1 MTDTVTVTGQTADNG
16 NLLTWTAAVENGAL
30 QIFARTN
37 LRVVARPNAVG
48 GTGKKINILVLR

>member
-1 MTDTVTVTGQTADNG
+1 VTVTGQTADNG